1 MEIAHS
7 TVTDIAVGKIVY
19 SILVGANV
27 AKAIYLTVFDATVA
41 EISI

>member
-1 MEIAHS
+1 MSHLLKLADV
-7 TVTDIAVGKIVY
+7 TVVETIY

-27 AKAIYLTVFDATVA
+27 AKTIYLTVFDATVA